1 MLKSVPGE
9 LAPDTLRKLLVM
21 ALVPLLVLVVVIFLA
36 LATPAVAQEEGQW
49 EYWNDV
55 AGWQYVLP
63 GEYHQSANG
72 TWIYCGQHYG
82 YNPEAKADVWQWSC
96 KAA

>member
-1 MLKSVPGE
+1 M
-9 LAPDTLRKLLVM
+9 RKLV
-21 ALVPLLVLVVVIFLA
+21 VLVVVAVLVLTI
-36 LATPAVAQEEGQW
+36 ATPALAQEGQW
-49 EYWNDV
+49 EYWND
-55 AGWQYVLP
+55 AWGWQYVLP

-82 YNPEAKADVWQWSC
+82 YNPEAKSDVWQWSC